1 MLAAIAAVF
10 GFLAPFLP
18 EVLKLFTRAQDNRH
32 ELELMKL
39 RMAAAAEASLHRISE
54 LNAQADVEE
63 AKVLH
68 RPARSFGVQLIDAAE
83 GRYPAW
89 VMVPAFWLFALLDF
103 LAGMVRPLITYAAV
117 LFYMLVK
124 YSRFELMQSVVSDD
138 TRWFDLV
145 ARTWSEDDMAVLTL
159 VLSYWFGNRVAKYA
173 FGWDNKR

>member
-39 RMAAAAEASLHRISE
+39 RMAAAAEASLHRIS
-54 LNAQADVEE
+54 DIEE

-68 RPARSFGVQLIDAAE
+68 QPAQSFGVQLIDAAE
-83 GRYPAW
+83 GKYPSW
-89 VMVPAFWLFALLDF
+89 VVVPVFWLFGLLDW
-103 LAGMVRPLITYAAV
+103 LNGIVRPTITFAAFGSYIAYKWAR
-117 LFYMLVK
+117 L
-124 YSRFELMQSVVSDD
+124 ELMQHVSDQSFQWYEGVVKLWGD
-138 TRWFDLV
+138 Q
-145 ARTWSEDDMAVLTL
+145 DMAMLTL